1 MIWDTAERLV
11 NRSTL
16 IENNEDAKKIMRA
29 PSKHKSLHRLKS
41 MDGQLCP
48 SCAMIRKQ
56 SMESNNGSA
65 LSNGTPGL
73 SLPPP
78 PPPRV
83 LESARSARSKLRG
96 ARPSMRAPSTTIW
109 RCSFSSA
116 MSRSSGQQPERKRNY
131 LYELAS
137 IMFTH
142 SSAYPLA
149 GLCALL
155 NNLIEIRR

>member
-1 MIWDTAERLV
+1 MPFLSILQHLLRIDPKEPISDMIWDTAERLV

-65 LSNGTPGL
+65 LSNGTTGL

-78 PPPRV
+78 PPPPPPPRPPPPR
-83 LESARSARSKLRG
+83 RSPDDGS
-96 ARPSMRAPSTTIW
+96 RPSL
-109 RCSFSSA
+109 
-116 MSRSSGQQPERKRNY
+116 KRNQVSWRVGRDY
-131 LYELAS
+131 TY
-137 IMFTH
+137 T
-142 SSAYPLA
+142 Y
-149 GLCALL
+149 
-155 NNLIEIRR
+155 